1 MTAVQPP
8 AASAAPRRATVAAPL
23 VSTES
28 RTIAAVVGV
37 PAGIWLFVYA
47 VVAALYSLERID
59 STRRVFE
66 DEAVGQFASLLR
78 STALYGFAAP
88 LLLGIAVLVVP
99 RLVGSRTVA
108 LARTAMFGGWLWL
121 AGIVMVAW
129 AAAVDGRPGAEAASM
144 LDLHLLGMGS
154 IIVGLLAVAL
164 SVFTTVFAS
173 RRPDLALTD
182 VQPAAWGA
190 FVSSFAMLLSLPVLL
205 GTVVYVAIDFRYGQF
220 VFGGAEGVVGYLG
233 WGLGAPQSY
242 VVAALAVGIL
252 AGILPRTANSPR
264 VLGIALQVGTALVA
278 AAVVGSA
285 TQTVVQLDS
294 EGTAGETIR
303 NLVPWA
309 LYNLLPIL
317 GVLIVLAASLLA
329 ARAGLRLL
337 GAGFAPA
344 FLGVGMVLTGMV
356 GHALSTIEAVGVRGT
371 VLDEGTGLYAAYGLA
386 LVAWGGVVGLQGGR
400 RIAVRRAVLVTGIGF
415 VGTVLSSLPMYVAGF
430 MDQPSWDSVDYD
442 SSGAVALLNGASA
455 AGHVL
460 VALAALAAVAAVV
473 RSKGDAA

>member
-1 MTAVQPP
+1 
-8 AASAAPRRATVAAPL
+8 
-23 VSTES
+23 
-28 RTIAAVVGV
+28 
-37 PAGIWLFVYA
+37 
-47 VVAALYSLERID
+47 
-59 STRRVFE
+59 
-66 DEAVGQFASLLR
+66 
-78 STALYGFAAP
+78 
-88 LLLGIAVLVVP
+88 
-99 RLVGSRTVA
+99 
-108 LARTAMFGGWLWL
+108 
-121 AGIVMVAW
+121 
-129 AAAVDGRPGAEAASM
+129 
-144 LDLHLLGMGS
+144 
-154 IIVGLLAVAL
+154 
-164 SVFTTVFAS
+164 
-173 RRPDLALTD
+173 
-182 VQPAAWGA
+182 
-190 FVSSFAMLLSLPVLL
+190 
-205 GTVVYVAIDFRYGQF
+205 
-220 VFGGAEGVVGYLG
+220 
-233 WGLGAPQSY
+233 
-242 VVAALAVGIL
+242 
-252 AGILPRTANSPR
+252 
-264 VLGIALQVGTALVA
+264 LGIALQVGTALVA
-278 AAVVGSA
+278 AAVVGSV